1 MDKILLGLTYLRPGQ
16 FPASRDVELSV
27 TPGEGSMLLDPNT
40 PPALGTLQQ
49 GRLVIAS
56 ESFPRFAP
64 LTLTLAGADLRFSTR
79 NGRLLGFTLRDRG
92 EDCLKLSCRGIYR
105 AAFRYKLF
113 WVPENRITVRRF
125 NSLDGDRETHLSL
138 NVLKGSVGAGGPGFE
153 KLASGEV
160 RWGSLEIRRA
170 ADGELK
176 LQLHGARM
184 EWDVAG
190 GTIVG
195 LRAYGSRGA
204 VGHFNLFDHSG
215 AGVTASVSVLDT
227 LP

>member
-16 FPASRDVELSV
+16 FPASRDVQIAV
-27 TPGEGSMLLDPNT
+27 TPGEGAMLLDPNT

-64 LTLTLAGADLRFSTR
+64 LTLTLAGADLRFVTR
-79 NGRLLGFTLRDRG
+79 NGRLLSFALRDRG
-92 EDCLKLSCRGIYR
+92 EDSLKISCQGIYR
-105 AAFRYKLF
+105 AAFRYALH
-113 WVPENRITVRRF
+113 WVPETRVTLRRF
-125 NSLDGDRETHLSL
+125 NSLDGDRETRLAL
-138 NVLKGSVGAGGPGFE
+138 NVLKGSIAPGGAGFE
-153 KLASGEV
+153 REATGRI
-160 RWGSLEIRRA
+160 RWGALEIRRA
-170 ADGELK
+170 ADGEMK

-184 EWDVAG
+184 EWDVAN
-190 GTIVG
+190 GTLTG
-195 LRAYGSRGA
+195 LRVYDSRGV